1 MGLGDTPLTF
11 MTTRAL
17 AVLTTHSPSN
27 YKRLV
32 EIGEKKTAYSRE
44 TTPCSSNT
52 PPAGCV
58 ITLQP
63 VAATVSSPEVHPQ
76 LQPLFFVYNI
86 NLQNCIFSSKPQNL
100 NFYEPCQKCILH
112 VKLTGQK
119 IWLNIFPSNSTES
132 SNLNLKK

>member
-1 MGLGDTPLTF
+1 
-11 MTTRAL
+11 MTTRAP

-27 YKRLV
+27 YKRS
-32 EIGEKKTAYSRE
+32 GSNRNWWKKTAYSRE

-119 IWLNIFPSNSTES
+119 IWLNIFPSNSPES
-132 SNLNLKK
+132 SNLNLKNKNIRKQQ

>member
-1 MGLGDTPLTF
+1 
-11 MTTRAL
+11 MTTRAP

-27 YKRLV
+27 YKRS
-32 EIGEKKTAYSRE
+32 GSNRNWWKKNCLFKGNN
-44 TTPCSSNT
+44 PCSSNT

-119 IWLNIFPSNSTES
+119 IWLNIFPSNSAES